1 MSSPNPHAVALGR
14 LARGIPKR
22 ITAADRERRRRDL
35 ARARAIRL
43 ARLRAA
49 RQAAA
54 ARQP

>member
-1 MSSPNPHAVALGR
+1 MSPNPHAVALGR
-14 LARGIPKR
+14 LARGRPKR
-22 ITAADRERRRRDL
+22 ITDADRERRRQDL

-49 RQAAA
+49 REAAA

>member
-22 ITAADRERRRRDL
+22 ITAADRERRRQDL

-49 RQAAA
+49 REAAA